1 LSRLNVAPGAA
12 RLRPNEPEGTSMN
25 TNTHTSRQAP
35 AFGRGTKRV
44 AAPRRDRFQWIL
56 GALLAAIVAAVC
68 LQQSPGWWRGKLEA
82 AEVDS
87 YISRASAQV
96 PLPPEQK
103 DEILKRLRAFGLA
116 DDGKPLY
123 MLNVMRYFAQ
133 PKALPGV
140 PAFKGSSSEA
150 NAKYEEG
157 VMPLLLK
164 VGGTATYA
172 GDMHGRNIFGHAAA
186 VDDWNRVLVI
196 RYPSRRAF
204 LELVADPAYAEQA
217 PLKLMSIDL
226 VLAPTEV
233 DMVMP
238 DLRLAVAAVALL
250 AFVTVGWWRA
260 GARHISPPV
269 PPQQG
274 DIR

>member
-1 LSRLNVAPGAA
+1 
-12 RLRPNEPEGTSMN
+12 MN
-25 TNTHTSRQAP
+25 TSTHRAVATP
-35 AFGRGTKRV
+35 VPGRSADRGRAV
-44 AAPRRDRFQWIL
+44 RFDRFRLIL
-56 GALLAAIVAAVC
+56 GLVLSAIVAAVC
-68 LQQSPGWWRGKLEA
+68 LQQSPGWWRGKLTA
-82 AEVDS
+82 AEVDA
-87 YISRASAQV
+87 YVARAAAQV

-116 DDGKPLY
+116 DDGQPLY
-123 MLNVMRYFAQ
+123 MLNVMRYFPS

-140 PAFKGSSSEA
+140 PEFKGSSAEA

-172 GDMHGRNIFGHAAA
+172 GDMHGRNIFGHASA

-204 LELVADPAYAEQA
+204 LELVADPAYAEHA

-238 DLRLAVAAVALL
+238 DARLAVAALALL
-250 AFVTVGWWRA
+250 IFAAAGWWRS
-260 GARHISPPV
+260 AR
-269 PPQQG
+269 
-274 DIR
+274 RAA

>member
-1 LSRLNVAPGAA
+1 
-12 RLRPNEPEGTSMN
+12 MN
-25 TNTHTSRQAP
+25 TTSAPTSPRAP
-35 AFGRGTKRV
+35 AFGRGTTR
-44 AAPRRDRFQWIL
+44 ATAPRLDRFQWIL
-56 GALLAAIVAAVC
+56 GALLAALVAAVC
-68 LQQSPGWWRGKLEA
+68 LQQSPGWWRGKLSA
-82 AEVDS
+82 AEVDAFVA
-87 YISRASAQV
+87 RAAAQV

-103 DEILKRLRAFGLA
+103 DEILARLRAFGLA

-123 MLNVMRYFAQ
+123 MLNVMRYFPQ

-140 PAFKGSSSEA
+140 PAFKGSSAEA

-172 GDMHGRNIFGHAAA
+172 GDMHGRNIFGHAPA
-186 VDDWNRVLVI
+186 VDDWSRVLVI

-204 LELVADPAYAEQA
+204 LELVADPAYAEHA
-217 PLKLMSIDL
+217 PLKLMAIDL

-238 DLRLAVAAVALL
+238 DLRLAVAALALL
-250 AFVTVGWWRA
+250 VFVAVGWWRA
-260 GARHISPPV
+260 AR
-269 PPQQG
+269 
-274 DIR
+274 RA

>member
-1 LSRLNVAPGAA
+1 
-12 RLRPNEPEGTSMN
+12 MN
-25 TNTHTSRQAP
+25 TISTPTPVRSP
-35 AFGRGTKRV
+35 ALGRGHVRA
-44 AAPRRDRFQWIL
+44 AAPRIDRFQWIL
-56 GALLAAIVAAVC
+56 GALLAALVAAVC
-68 LQQSPGWWRGKLEA
+68 LQQAPGWWRGKLTA
-82 AEVDS
+82 AEVDA
-87 YISRASAQV
+87 YVARAAAQV

-103 DEILKRLRAFGLA
+103 DEILARLRAFGLA

-140 PAFKGSSSEA
+140 PEFKGSSAEA

-238 DLRLAVAAVALL
+238 DLRLAVAALALL
-250 AFVTVGWWRA
+250 VFVAAGWWRA
-260 GARHISPPV
+260 AR
-269 PPQQG
+269 
-274 DIR
+274 RA